1 MTQQSRLNFVTLDVF
16 TEEPFTGN
24 PLAIVEVPRSAD
36 LSQDQ
41 KQKIAREFNYSETV
55 FLHEREDSSKNS
67 WVIDIFTL
75 DRELPFAGHPV
86 IGTACHVLS
95 SVAHES
101 DEKAIRGTFITKA
114 GHVEL
119 EYNVTEKTARV
130 AIPHNVHIHQE
141 EVSHDQV
148 RKSQPGLRE
157 SPSSPQPY
165 PVVSIVKGMTFIMVE
180 LYSLEDLTAVAT
192 TANRLVPQ
200 LDEGWQDSFVGGY
213 FFVRLGEN
221 NDGTLHLQSRMIEGT
236 LEDPATGSATSG
248 CCAYLAMQSRK
259 PGHTLKFAVNQGV
272 EMGRSS
278 EIGVEVT
285 LADDGAV
292 DRIVLIGSAVRV
304 MEGRLTV

>member
-1 MTQQSRLNFVTLDVF
+1 MAHSRLSFVTLDVF
-16 TEEPFTGN
+16 TEKPFTGN
-24 PLAIVEVPRSAD
+24 PLAIVEVPLSAA

-55 FLHEREDSSKNS
+55 FLHEREDSSENT
-67 WVIDIFTL
+67 WAIDIFTL

-95 SVAHES
+95 SVSRES
-101 DEKAIRGTFITKA
+101 DEQVIRGTFITKA

-119 EYNVTEKTARV
+119 EYTVTDRTARV
-130 AIPHNVHIHQE
+130 SIPHNIHIHQE

-148 RKSQPGLRE
+148 RESQPGLGE
-157 SPSSPQPY
+157 TSSSPQIY

-180 LYSLEDLTAVAT
+180 LSSLEELAAVAT

-221 NDGTLHLQSRMIEGT
+221 NGGILRLQSRMIEGT

-248 CCAYLAMQSRK
+248 CCAYLAMQSGK
-259 PGHTLKFAVNQGV
+259 PGQTSKFAVNQGV

-278 EIGVEVT
+278 GIGVEAT

-304 MEGRLTV
+304 MEGRLTL

>member
-1 MTQQSRLNFVTLDVF
+1 MTQSRLNFVTSDVF
-16 TEEPFTGN
+16 TEKPFTGN
-24 PLAIVEVPRSAD
+24 PLAIVEVPLSAA

-55 FLHEREDSSKNS
+55 FLHEREDSSENT
-67 WVIDIFTL
+67 WAIDIFTL

-95 SVAHES
+95 SVPRES
-101 DEKAIRGTFITKA
+101 DEQVIQGTFITKA
-114 GHVEL
+114 GRVGL
-119 EYNVTEKTARV
+119 EYNVTDRTARV
-130 AIPHNVHIHQE
+130 SIPHNIHIHE
-141 EVSHDQV
+141 EGVSRDQI
-148 RKSQPGLRE
+148 RESQPGLRE
-157 SPSSPQPY
+157 TSSPPQNY
-165 PVVSIVKGMTFIMVE
+165 PVVSVVKGMTFIMVE
-180 LYSLEDLTAVAT
+180 LSSLEDLAAVAT

-221 NDGTLHLQSRMIEGT
+221 NDGTLHLRSRMVEGT

-248 CCAYLAMQSRK
+248 CCAYLAMKSGK
-259 PGHTLKFAVNQGV
+259 PGQTSKFAVNQGV

-292 DRIVLIGSAVRV
+292 DRIVLIGSAVQV